1 MGASCYRIPDSRLRV
16 ERVWVVLFQLDRERY
31 HSRLVHTGVDQIISV
46 EMEPSLRSPHEQIGV
61 SVVVDVAEGKRRF
74 FHCIGAGEPIGPE
87 DKLRTG
93 GCSGILVIINRSA
106 RAPHKKI
113 GVTVVIDVVKNR
125 LRVLT
130 HINPGKGAR
139 DKNRDEILRGSGIL
153 KVTDTAVAFSDEQ
166 IEITVPIDVDQ
177 SRDGILPGADR
188 IDRRWFRGEDGGG
201 GRPGIP
207 VELDVTVELT
217 DEEVL
222 VAVSVDVGKC
232 RGIGKPSGN
241 PGELG
246 IGKHERGLS
255 RGAVIAE
262 VPELPVETPNH

>member
-93 GCSGILVIINRSA
+93 GCSGILVI
-106 RAPHKKI
+106 
-113 GVTVVIDVVKNR
+113 
-125 LRVLT
+125 
-130 HINPGKGAR
+130 
-139 DKNRDEILRGSGIL
+139 
-153 KVTDTAVAFSDEQ
+153 TDTAVAFSDEQ
-166 IEITVPIDVDQ
+166 IEITVPIDVDE
-177 SRDGILPGADR
+177 SRDGVLAGADR
-188 IDRRWFRGEDGGG
+188 IDRGWFRGEDGGG